1 MTSVD
6 DYRIISQSSQ
16 LRNKQYTNGAP
27 SINTMCHRYD
37 EALEVLSHSD
47 GSIQLSKGMER
58 RHRVQGQ
65 GLQSSSDKNN
75 NNDNLIDANSTSGGV
90 DVPVSSPSVPLSPQR
105 VQLLAMLY
113 ERTDRARTAED
124 LWVRAI
130 EEGISTHSDVGKR

>member
-1 MTSVD
+1 MD

-16 LRNKQYTNGAP
+16 QHNKQYTYGAP

-58 RHRVQGQ
+58 RQGVQGQ
-65 GLQSSSDKNN
+65 GLQSTSSSNN
-75 NNDNLIDANSTSGGV
+75 NNNNNSIDTNSTSGGV

-130 EEGISTHSDVGKR
+130 GEGISTHSDVGKC